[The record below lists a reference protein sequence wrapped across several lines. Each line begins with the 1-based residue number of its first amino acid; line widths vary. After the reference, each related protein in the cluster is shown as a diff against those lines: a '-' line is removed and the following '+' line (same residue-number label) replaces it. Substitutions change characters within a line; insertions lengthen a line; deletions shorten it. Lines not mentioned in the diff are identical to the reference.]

1 VFEGP
6 SAQGAFSLGSP
17 RRQPRVPS
25 MSECRFNKSSHHQK
39 QSKAMAMDEEVTED
53 EARDADAKHSD

>member
-1 VFEGP
+1 
-6 SAQGAFSLGSP
+6 
-17 RRQPRVPS
+17 